1 MRNLSLASRNRSLF
15 NKLLNLRYVAFRL
28 ASYNCSRRA
37 KYCFGCS
44 FIALLLAGSF
54 IAGNLQAQEKRETG
68 WFVGTTP
75 WSSPIQL
82 EITQGSALASFT
94 DKTNS
99 IRRETTIEEETRVG
113 TDANFS
119 TTYEVELI
127 EGTTIEK
134 ESGGEVTDS
143 DRAYIIEIAETI
155 CRKEVIGIFN
165 ANHATADP
173 YPTELWFMR
182 TGGSDTILQE
192 NGCLLPEAKIGL
204 PLSTNSETATT
215 QHTSSSRTITP
226 TGAGITKVNKNLTGS
241 SIHFGHN
248 FEKFR
253 VTFSDSRWNSG
264 ENKVQTQ
271 MVFADW
277 FLPRDFY
284 AGVGIANSSLATLG
298 ASDSSIKPVI
308 TFGKSRRLSQR
319 FAIEIGFLYQQIELS
334 VSNNQLSN
342 LSFGTPFTEA
352 EIAGAQRTSTSK
364 STERLP
370 ESIEFR
376 RTMKEAQA
384 GATELIEECNTRP
397 PDPVTGQKTCNV
409 VPNPASSFVL
419 SNLEEHFFKRE
430 KTEVRPTRVITVAG
444 DVEKTTNTKVQDFT
458 TTTTTEG
465 TGEIYQNDV
474 KVTIPSSIFIKIYF
488 SF

>member
-15 NKLLNLRYVAFRL
+15 NKLLNLRYVASRL

-94 DKTNS
+94 DKTDS
-99 IRRETTIEEETRVG
+99 IRSETTIDEITTIGAGASV
-113 TDANFS
+113 S
-119 TTYEVELI
+119 TEYEVELDESTI
-127 EGTTIEK
+127 AKTEKTENGTVVGDAAAADI
-134 ESGGEVTDS
+134 
-143 DRAYIIEIAETI
+143 AYFKDIVAEI
-155 CRKEVIGIFN
+155 CRKEVVGTVGEDNF
-165 ANHATADP
+165 ATIPESAHP
-173 YPTELWFMR
+173 NLYWAFR
-182 TGGSDTILQE
+182 TGDTGNIATTE
-192 NGCLLPEAKIGL
+192 GCLLPEVNSVASIDTASL
-204 PLSTNSETATT
+204 ETSSSTTT
-215 QHTSSSRTITP
+215 QHSSSSRAITP

-241 SIHFGHN
+241 SVHFGYN

-342 LSFGTPFTEA
+342 LSFEDPSTGT
-352 EIAGAQRTSTSK
+352 EIAGAQRTSK
-364 STERLP
+364 PSTERG
-370 ESIEFR
+370 SVEFR
-376 RTMKEAQA
+376 TTFKEAQEA
-384 GATELIEECNTRP
+384 YKNATVTSV
-397 PDPVTGQKTCNV
+397 PV
-409 VPNPASSFVL
+409 SSSAVIYSLATTSSPITF
-419 SNLEEHFFKRE
+419 SEI
-430 KTEVRPTRVITVAG
+430 EVRPTRVITVAG
-444 DVEKTTNTKVQDFT
+444 DVE
-458 TTTTTEG
+458 
-465 TGEIYQNDV
+465 QNNHHQRARFYHNYHNRRNRNSRP
-474 KVTIPSSIFIKIYF
+474 KRS
-488 SF
+488 

>member
-15 NKLLNLRYVAFRL
+15 NRLLNLRYVASRL

-37 KYCFGCS
+37 KYNFGCS
-44 FIALLLAGSF
+44 FVALLLAGSF
-54 IAGNLQAQEKRETG
+54 IASNLQAQEKRETG

-99 IRRETTIEEETRVG
+99 IRRETTIDEITRVG

-119 TTYEVELI
+119 TEYEVELD
-127 EGTTIEK
+127 ESTIEK
-134 ESGGEVTDS
+134 KLGGAVTDS
-143 DRAYIIEIAETI
+143 DRAYLREIAAEI
-155 CRKEVIGIFN
+155 CRKEVLSGFS

-173 YPTELWFMR
+173 YPTEFWFIR
-182 TGGSDTILQE
+182 TGGSDSILVD

-226 TGAGITKVNKNLTGS
+226 TGAGITKANKNLTGS
-241 SIHFGHN
+241 SVHFGHN

-284 AGVGIANSSLATLG
+284 AGVGIANSSLAALG

-334 VSNNQLSN
+334 VSENQLRN
-342 LSFGTPFTEA
+342 LSFEDPSPGT
-352 EIAGAQRTSTSK
+352 EIAGAQRTSTSTI
-364 STERLP
+364 TEQLP

-376 RTMKEAQA
+376 RT
-384 GATELIEECNTRP
+384 
-397 PDPVTGQKTCNV
+397 
-409 VPNPASSFVL
+409 
-419 SNLEEHFFKRE
+419 LEEAHSAP
-430 KTEVRPTRVITVAG
+430 EVIEACRNSR
-444 DVEKTTNTKVQDFT
+444 K
-458 TTTTTEG
+458 
-465 TGEIYQNDV
+465 
-474 KVTIPSSIFIKIYF
+474 
-488 SF
+488 

>member
-15 NKLLNLRYVAFRL
+15 NRLLNLRYVASRL

-37 KYCFGCS
+37 KYNFGCS
-44 FIALLLAGSF
+44 FVALLLAGSF

-99 IRRETTIEEETRVG
+99 IRRETTIDEITRVG
-113 TDANFS
+113 TGANVS
-119 TTYEVELI
+119 TEYEVELD
-127 EGTTIEK
+127 ESTIEK
-134 ESGGEVTDS
+134 KLGGAVTDS
-143 DRAYIIEIAETI
+143 DRAYLREIAAEI
-155 CRKEVIGIFN
+155 CRKEVISGFS

-173 YPTELWFMR
+173 YPTEFWFIR
-182 TGGSDTILQE
+182 TGGSDSILVD

-226 TGAGITKVNKNLTGS
+226 TGAGITKANKNLTGS

-284 AGVGIANSSLATLG
+284 AGVGIANSSLAALG

-334 VSNNQLSN
+334 VSDNQLRN
-342 LSFGTPFTEA
+342 LSFEDPSPGSRNSRSK
-352 EIAGAQRTSTSK
+352 RTSTST
-364 STERLP
+364 STEQLP

-376 RTMKEAQA
+376 RTIRRS
-384 GATELIEECNTRP
+384 TLSTR
-397 PDPVTGQKTCNV
+397 GN
-409 VPNPASSFVL
+409 
-419 SNLEEHFFKRE
+419 
-430 KTEVRPTRVITVAG
+430 
-444 DVEKTTNTKVQDFT
+444 
-458 TTTTTEG
+458 
-465 TGEIYQNDV
+465 
-474 KVTIPSSIFIKIYF
+474 
-488 SF
+488 

>member
-15 NKLLNLRYVAFRL
+15 NKLLNLRYVASRL

-37 KYCFGCS
+37 KYNFGCS

-68 WFVGTTP
+68 WFVGTAP

-94 DKTNS
+94 DKTDS
-99 IRRETTIEEETRVG
+99 IRSETTIDEITRVG
-113 TDANFS
+113 TGATVS
-119 TTYEVELI
+119 TEYEVELD
-127 EGTTIEK
+127 ESTIEK
-134 ESGGEVTDS
+134 KSGGAVTDS
-143 DRAYIIEIAETI
+143 DRAYLREIAAEI
-155 CRKEVIGIFN
+155 CRKEVISGFS

-173 YPTELWFMR
+173 YPTELWFIR
-182 TGGSDTILQE
+182 TGGSDSILVD

-226 TGAGITKVNKNLTGS
+226 TGAGITKANKNLTGS

-284 AGVGIANSSLATLG
+284 AGVGIANSSLAALG

-342 LSFGTPFTEA
+342 LSFGTPSTGT
-352 EIAGAQRTSTSK
+352 EIAGAQRTGTSYCGY
-364 STERLP
+364 RA
-370 ESIEFR
+370 I
-376 RTMKEAQA
+376 A
-384 GATELIEECNTRP
+384 
-397 PDPVTGQKTCNV
+397 
-409 VPNPASSFVL
+409 
-419 SNLEEHFFKRE
+419 
-430 KTEVRPTRVITVAG
+430 
-444 DVEKTTNTKVQDFT
+444 
-458 TTTTTEG
+458 
-465 TGEIYQNDV
+465 
-474 KVTIPSSIFIKIYF
+474 
-488 SF
+488 

>member
-15 NKLLNLRYVAFRL
+15 NKLLNLRYVASRL

-94 DKTNS
+94 DKTDS
-99 IRRETTIEEETRVG
+99 IRSETTIDEITTIGAGASV
-113 TDANFS
+113 S
-119 TTYEVELI
+119 TEYEVELD
-127 EGTTIEK
+127 ESTIEK
-134 ESGGEVTDS
+134 KSGEVTDS
-143 DRAYIIEIAETI
+143 DRAYLREIAAEI
-155 CRKEVIGIFN
+155 CRKEVISGFS

-173 YPTELWFMR
+173 YPTELWFIR
-182 TGGSDTILQE
+182 TGGSDSILVD

-226 TGAGITKVNKNLTGS
+226 TGAGITKANKNLTGS

-334 VSNNQLSN
+334 VSENQLRN
-342 LSFGTPFTEA
+342 LSFGTPSTGTEM
-352 EIAGAQRTSTSK
+352 AGAQRTGTPTVA
-364 STERLP
+364 TERLP

-376 RTMKEAQA
+376 RT
-384 GATELIEECNTRP
+384 
-397 PDPVTGQKTCNV
+397 
-409 VPNPASSFVL
+409 
-419 SNLEEHFFKRE
+419 LEEAHSAPEVIEACRNSRNDDGDPDCPVPDKPANVLPMHNLNEVYFSNGTSG
-430 KTEVRPTRVITVAG
+430 TEAMVTRVITVAG
-444 DVEKTTNTKVQDFT
+444 DVEKTTTTKVQDFT
-458 TTTTTEG
+458 TTTTTQG
-465 TGEIYQNDV
+465 TGTLDQNEV

>member
-15 NKLLNLRYVAFRL
+15 NRLLNLRYVASRL

-37 KYCFGCS
+37 KYNFGCS

-68 WFVGTTP
+68 WFVGTAP

-82 EITQGSALASFT
+82 EITQGSTLASIT

-99 IRRETTIEEETRVG
+99 IRRETTIDEITRVG
-113 TDANFS
+113 TGATVS
-119 TTYEVELI
+119 TEYEVELD
-127 EGTTIEK
+127 ESTIVK
-134 ESGGEVTDS
+134 ESSEAATERDL
-143 DRAYIIEIAETI
+143 AYLREIVAEI
-155 CRKEVIGIFN
+155 CRKEVLSTFSE
-165 ANHATADP
+165 ANPGAKIDT
-173 YPTELWFMR
+173 YPEFSELAWAIR
-182 TGGSDTILQE
+182 SGGSSVVLNA
-192 NGCLLPEAKIGL
+192 NGCLLTEAEIGL

-226 TGAGITKVNKNLTGS
+226 TGAGITKANKNLTGS

-264 ENKVQTQ
+264 ESKVQTQ

-284 AGVGIANSSLATLG
+284 AGVGIANSSLAALG

-342 LSFGTPFTEA
+342 LSFEDPSTGTEM
-352 EIAGAQRTSTSK
+352 AGAQRTGTPTVA
-364 STERLP
+364 TERLP
-370 ESIEFR
+370 EPVEFR
-376 RTMKEAQA
+376 RTLKEAHE
-384 GATELIEECNTRP
+384 GATELYAGCSGSGCDRP
-397 PDPVTGQKTCNV
+397 VEISIYTLAQNSYFLTN
-409 VPNPASSFVL
+409 SSL
-419 SNLEEHFFKRE
+419 IAA
-430 KTEVRPTRVITVAG
+430 TPTRVITVAG
-444 DVEKTTNTKVQDFT
+444 DVEKTTTTKVQDFT

-465 TGEIYQNDV
+465 TGTLDQNEV

>member
-15 NKLLNLRYVAFRL
+15 NKLLNLRYVASRL

-37 KYCFGCS
+37 KYNFGCS

-68 WFVGTTP
+68 WFVGTAP

-94 DKTNS
+94 DKTDS
-99 IRRETTIEEETRVG
+99 IRSETTIEEETRVG
-113 TDANFS
+113 AAANFS
-119 TTYEVELI
+119 TEYEVELG
-127 EGTTIEK
+127 ESTIEK
-134 ESGGEVTDS
+134 KLGGAVTDS
-143 DRAYIIEIAETI
+143 DRAYLREIAAEI
-155 CRKEVIGIFN
+155 CRKEVISGFS

-173 YPTELWFMR
+173 YPTELWFIR
-182 TGGSDTILQE
+182 TGGSDSILVD

-226 TGAGITKVNKNLTGS
+226 TGAGITKANKNLTGS

-284 AGVGIANSSLATLG
+284 AGVGIANSSLAALG

-334 VSNNQLSN
+334 VSENQLRN
-342 LSFGTPFTEA
+342 LSFEDPSPGT
-352 EIAGAQRTSTSK
+352 EIAGAQRTSTSTI
-364 STERLP
+364 TEQLP

-376 RTMKEAQA
+376 RT
-384 GATELIEECNTRP
+384 
-397 PDPVTGQKTCNV
+397 
-409 VPNPASSFVL
+409 
-419 SNLEEHFFKRE
+419 LEEAHSAP
-430 KTEVRPTRVITVAG
+430 EVIEACRNSRNDDG
-444 DVEKTTNTKVQDFT
+444 DPDCPVPGD
-458 TTTTTEG
+458 G
-465 TGEIYQNDV
+465 SSNDRFL
-474 KVTIPSSIFIKIYF
+474 S
-488 SF
+488 